1 MGLFSGKSE
10 TAKLDDTV
18 HDLPDKVADWTPAQR
33 GAFAAQSDR
42 VMREQNGVNPDS
54 N

>member
-1 MGLFSGKSE
+1 MGLFSSKSE

-18 HDLPDKVADWTPAQR
+18 SDLPDKVADWTPEQR
-33 GAFAAQSDR
+33 GTFAAQSDR

>member
-1 MGLFSGKSE
+1 MGFFSGKSE

-18 HDLPDKVADWTPAQR
+18 NDLPDKVADWTPAQR
-33 GAFAAQSDR
+33 DTFAVQSDR
-42 VMREQNGVNPDS
+42 AMREQNDVNPDS

>member
-10 TAKLDDTV
+10 TSKLDDTLD
-18 HDLPDKVADWTPAQR
+18 DLPDKVADWTPAQR
-33 GAFAAQSDR
+33 DTFTAQSDR
-42 VMREQNGVNPDS
+42 AMREQNGVNPDS